1 MASKKH
7 LLWLSMCAALTIVS
21 APGVRAGSESPT
33 KPAETGAADSTA
45 GVTTTVA
52 STQSDSVAAVAP
64 PFAVTT
70 VTADTTTIADS
81 SNGAVT
87 VVTTVTTITRVA
99 RAPKAASPADGVAP
113 PLPSLAPFGPQPEPE
128 PGTSSSPPA
137 EPELVSSAPDSG
149 MAAIPLPVP
158 TADSVVA
165 PASEVAAVPAVADSA
180 AVPASVAEAVKP
192 AAELAAPAVTE
203 GKIAPVVPG
212 PRIALI
218 SNGADPSIVANVKQM
233 LEQGGASVD
242 VLPMNAPASLSPTSS
257 GVPAATASVNAS
269 AAALPSRAASPGAPS
284 PAALPIAWEG
294 QLRYRYEA
302 RTLLDYR
309 LPGTFGRAGTQTLA
323 ERGDLSIMR
332 TRVGATVRMAPQVRG
347 YFVLQDART
356 MGAEGSPSG
365 TLANVDLYHA
375 YVDLDSVGQHPLS
388 VRVGRQTLAY
398 GEGRVVSGADWGNA
412 GRAYDGARVRWTPAR
427 LQIDGFVSWISEGRL
442 IGQDRL
448 LSGVDGLFKSKRGH
462 ELEAYHFR
470 RSFGDASWTSESGR
484 KGALMDATSGLRVRV
499 LQPRF
504 DVRAEAATQNGQRA
518 SDAVRAWFF
527 VGRMT
532 ADLRGAWKT
541 KVFGEYLRATGDEDP
556 ADGAFQRFDPVYWGG
571 HSFQGALDVAGASN
585 LRDQCAG
592 ISTTPAKGWTL
603 QAEGH
608 VFRLDQARDV
618 WVDDA
623 GTTLRRSSAGT
634 AGHTLGR
641 ELDASLRWDTRG
653 KVSVLAGASRFWAGD
668 YVRNTGG
675 GTDLNW
681 GYLQLAVGF

>member
-1 MASKKH
+1 MASKNH
-7 LLWLSMCAALTIVS
+7 MLWLSMCAALAIVS
-21 APGVRAGSESPT
+21 AAGARAGSESPS
-33 KPAETGAADSTA
+33 KPAETGAADTA
-45 GVTTTVA
+45 ASVTTTVA

-81 SNGAVT
+81 SNGALT

-99 RAPKAASPADGVAP
+99 RAPKAASPADGVAL
-113 PLPSLAPFGPQPEPE
+113 PLPSLVPFGPQPEPE
-128 PGTSSSPPA
+128 PETPVVPQA
-137 EPELVSSAPDSG
+137 EPENFTSAPDSG

-158 TADSVVA
+158 TADSIVA
-165 PASEVAAVPAVADSA
+165 PPAEVATVPAVADSVSPVSPVA
-180 AVPASVAEAVKP
+180 AAVKP
-192 AAELAAPAVTE
+192 AAELAAPATE
-203 GKIAPVVPG
+203 TKPLPVIPG

-242 VLPMNAPASLSPTSS
+242 VLPMNAPASLSPSS
-257 GVPAATASVNAS
+257 AGVPAASASVNAS
-269 AAALPSRAASPGAPS
+269 TAALPARVASPGAPS

-309 LPGTFGRAGTQTLA
+309 VPGTFGRAGTQTLG

-398 GEGRVVSGADWGNA
+398 GEGRVVAGADWGNA

-427 LQIDGFVSWISEGRL
+427 MQIDGFVSWISEGRL

-448 LSGVDGLFKSKRGH
+448 LSGVDGMFKSKRGH

-484 KGALMDATSGLRVRV
+484 KGALMDATSGLRMRV

-527 VGRMT
+527 VGRVT

-541 KVFGEYLRATGDEDP
+541 KVFGEYMRATGDEDP
-556 ADGAFQRFDPVYWGG
+556 TDGKFQRFDPVYWGG
-571 HSFQGALDVAGASN
+571 HNYQGALDVAGASN

-608 VFRLDQARDV
+608 VFRLDQPRDV

-623 GTTLRRSSAGT
+623 GTTLRRSAAGT
-634 AGHTLGR
+634 AGNTLGR

-653 KVSVLAGASRFWAGD
+653 KVSILAGASRFWAGD
-668 YVRNTGG
+668 FVRSTGG